1 MPNIAAFDT
10 CPGETPGSL
19 VSSGTTPTNSPSAIS
34 VTDAAASG
42 ATSTAPLVSESPTSA
57 SADGN
62 VAPDADASFWP
73 WVGLGIGLCCLLLLI
88 VLVVFLLRRRK
99 GKKEDLG
106 DHSLSRVS
114 GTPAVGTMG
123 AGRQSEYA
131 STAAYLQEDEDKS
144 VVYALMPQNTE
155 SNRSLPDKVVYASF
169 PETQPISEVTYA
181 YGMLE

>member
-1 MPNIAAFDT
+1 MPNIAAFGT
-10 CPGETPGSL
+10 CPGETSGSL

-34 VTDAAASG
+34 VTDAAVSG

-62 VAPDADASFWP
+62 VAPDDDASFWP

-88 VLVVFLLRRRK
+88 VLVVVLLRRRK

-106 DHSLSRVS
+106 DHGLSRVS

-181 YGMLE
+181 YGMFE